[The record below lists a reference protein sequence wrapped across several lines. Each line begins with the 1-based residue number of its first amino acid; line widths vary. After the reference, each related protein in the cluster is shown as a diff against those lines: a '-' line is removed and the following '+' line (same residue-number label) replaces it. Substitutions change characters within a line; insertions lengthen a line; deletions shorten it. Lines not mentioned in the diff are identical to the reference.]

1 MKEEKHYYKF
11 VSYTDGSGYCKGL
24 RIKLLTPSE
33 VEWKRKC
40 GIIYER
46 VDKKDEKED
55 KDETLCGRR

>member
-11 VSYTDGSGYCKGL
+11 VSYTDGSGYCNGL
-24 RIKLLTPSE
+24 KIKLLAPSE
-33 VEWKRKC
+33 VERRRTC

-46 VDKKDEKED
+46 VDKKDEKEV